1 MYHLV
6 WQRPSSDAQQQH
18 LDSVRPEWNGTFI
31 RFISVYLLV
40 VSHVHTV
47 YIVRFPFSGY
57 ELICLVAKLL
67 RCNIGSVRVK
77 YLVRMFAMKFS
88 IIKATAETNFTNLP
102 TGKEN
107 ISGEKEFEIKSLS
120 F

>member
-1 MYHLV
+1 
-6 WQRPSSDAQQQH
+6 
-18 LDSVRPEWNGTFI
+18 
-31 RFISVYLLV
+31 
-40 VSHVHTV
+40 
-47 YIVRFPFSGY
+47 
-57 ELICLVAKLL
+57 
-67 RCNIGSVRVK
+67 
-77 YLVRMFAMKFS
+77 MFAMKFS